1 MNKETYERMSL
12 VITEFDT
19 EDVIM
24 TSAPGGGSGSG
35 GSGSGGTSNLPSFA
49 PTDYEVPLGI

>member
-1 MNKETYERMSL
+1 MKKESYERIIL
-12 VITEFDT
+12 NITEFDT

-24 TSAPGGGSGSG
+24 TSAAGGGSGSG
-35 GSGSGGTSNLPSFA
+35 GSGSGGGTPLSFA